1 MKRLTDFRKQDLVT
15 EVAERVGYESE
26 YTFSRAFKRATGF
39 SPGEYRKSA
48 IYNEN
53 KLRHR

>member
-1 MKRLTDFRKQDLVT
+1 MKRLTDFRKQYLVT